1 MYDVDNSG
9 LIDKD
14 EMINVIRAVY
24 NMLEATGCK
33 VDDNPKVCF
42 YPSSLFFFLPGISF
56 NTKISCS

>member
-42 YPSSLFFFLPGISF
+42 DPSSLFFYFPGRYFS
-56 NTKISCS
+56 